1 MESDAARTDCFASQS
16 LSSQWKI
23 HVVSTFEI
31 DGSVSIWNLAR
42 TRHEGPAWKSL
53 SFSSIRLAARS
64 SALRHTPAKF
74 WLSAKPKS
82 SYTAATSHAC
92 TPVSS
97 LSASLSAAA
106 DSGAG
111 AGTAAV
117 GAAATGGG
125 YDAAAAAVAA
135 LAAALPRSPRRPT
148 AATGA
153 VGDADAEG
161 TVADAAA
168 GAAAGAD

>member
-1 MESDAARTDCFASQS
+1 MESDAARTDCVACHS

-23 HVVSTFEI
+23 HCVSTLVI
-31 DGSVSIWNLAR
+31 DGSVSSWNLAR
-42 TRHEGPAWKSL
+42 TRQEGPEWKSL
-53 SFSSIRLAARS
+53 SSSSTRLAARI
-64 SALRHTPAKF
+64 SALRQQQAKF
-74 WLSAKPKS
+74 WSSAKPKS
-82 SYTAATSHAC
+82 SYTAATSHISI
-92 TPVSS
+92 SS

-117 GAAATGGG
+117 GAAATGGSC
-125 YDAAAAAVAA
+125 DAAAAAAAAA

-153 VGDADAEG
+153 VGAADAEG
-161 TVADAAA
+161 AVADAAA